1 MHKTFA
7 LSIGYNLSTHLLEHL
22 FLFPLFHL
30 TIIYYIFSLLQKT
43 LKIRPKTRLVN
54 PSYPPHI
61 WHQQSM
67 DPKFVEKG
75 LTPIDLMTVKKK
87 LEVSLK
93 VCELIPFLH
102 VPFVHR
108 RFKSGRNSKIHIQLQ
123 YSFITANRLPDN
135 IISN

>member
-1 MHKTFA
+1 MSRVQRTHNRKMVVIQFKSYF
-7 LSIGYNLSTHLLEHL
+7 LPVNDPCQHYNLS
-22 FLFPLFHL
+22 PL
-30 TIIYYIFSLLQKT
+30 SLLQKT

-87 LEVSLK
+87 LEVLMMT
-93 VCELIPFLH
+93 LINFLYH
-102 VPFVHR
+102 FG
-108 RFKSGRNSKIHIQLQ
+108 SSQMITSK
-123 YSFITANRLPDN
+123 YPYRPG
-135 IISN
+135 